1 MIYKSLLKS
10 TFNTREPGGFAL
22 AHGVIKRG
30 IMWRSDRL
38 SEYDPDDEQTLLE
51 RHMTTLID
59 MRTEDEVRRIP
70 CAYADR
76 QGFDY
81 HHCAITEGSM
91 PPSSLDEVPVSYM
104 SIALSDGMREVFKT
118 AAALMLSVCGADRRD
133 SWVITP

>member
-10 TFNTREPGGFAL
+10 TFNTRELGGFTL

-59 MRTEDEVRRIP
+59 MRTEDEVRKS
-70 CAYADR
+70 
-76 QGFDY
+76 
-81 HHCAITEGSM
+81 EGSRAPM
-91 PPSSLDEVPVSYM
+91 QTDR
-104 SIALSDGMREVFKT
+104 ALTIITVRLPRAVCRHHR
-118 AAALMLSVCGADRRD
+118 LMKCLCH
-133 SWVITP
+133 I